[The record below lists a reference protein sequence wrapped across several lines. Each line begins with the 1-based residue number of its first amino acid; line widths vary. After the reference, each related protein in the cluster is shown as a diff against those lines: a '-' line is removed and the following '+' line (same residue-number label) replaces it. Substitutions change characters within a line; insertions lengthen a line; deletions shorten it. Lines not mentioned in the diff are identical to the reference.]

1 MNKSLALHQCIL
13 YYKER
18 RQLKTFLTQFGPV
31 LPLTP
36 DPPVRL
42 CDDRKGGMTI
52 KIAIWEAFMP
62 KTYFLSPTPHLPTLH
77 THWAHFSFPIP
88 IPVAA
93 YPRLESVASKAA
105 TQSALGRCLASACM
119 FARGTLYGGHVS
131 RLPTLAMESVTNIKK
146 GGPGLLVQLHA
157 PASKLKK
164 CKKK

>member
-93 YPRLESVASKAA
+93 YPRLESVASNSVCTRSLFGIRLHVRTGHLVRWARVAA
-105 TQSALGRCLASACM
+105 SDPGYGVRDKHQEGRSWTPGPAAC
-119 FARGTLYGGHVS
+119 TSL
-131 RLPTLAMESVTNIKK
+131 EIKK
-146 GGPGLLVQLHA
+146 V
-157 PASKLKK
+157 
-164 CKKK
+164 

>member
-62 KTYFLSPTPHLPTLH
+62 KTYFFVTDPTSTHPSYPLGPLFLPNSHSCCCLPPSRKRGQQGSNSVCTRSLFGIRLHVRTGHLVR
-77 THWAHFSFPIP
+77 WAR
-88 IPVAA
+88 VAA
-93 YPRLESVASKAA
+93 SDPGYGVRDKHQEGRSWTPGPAACTSLE
-105 TQSALGRCLASACM
+105 
-119 FARGTLYGGHVS
+119 
-131 RLPTLAMESVTNIKK
+131 IKK
-146 GGPGLLVQLHA
+146 V
-157 PASKLKK
+157 
-164 CKKK
+164 